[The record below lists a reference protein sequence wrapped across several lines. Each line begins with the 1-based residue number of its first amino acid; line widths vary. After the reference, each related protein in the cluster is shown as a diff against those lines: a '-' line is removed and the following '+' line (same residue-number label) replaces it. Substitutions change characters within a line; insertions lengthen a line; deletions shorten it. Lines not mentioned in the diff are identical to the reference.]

1 MIPQHPTPGSGSS
14 SSSALHYLNSPFG
27 DTTLTKVFV
36 GGLAWETQS
45 ESLRRHFEPFG
56 DILEAAVI
64 ADKSTGRSKG
74 YGFVTF
80 RDPESARRACV
91 NPSPFIDG
99 RRANCN
105 LASVGRPRPSVPL
118 GRQSLTLEVWELHE
132 VLMLEALL
140 INKHLHT
147 TINNPFHIHR
157 MGVQHMDLNT
167 YINSF
172 VECVQSLHRTT
183 ICSSIWCTW
192 NIKYRCS
199 PIWAV
204 CPFSSWWSWLY
215 TSSSSCLAWSLS
227 FAIIWSKCQCSNN
240 GSHTCYSACISC
252 SSTSRS
258 TTVICTLQFTLHTG
272 H

>member
-118 GRQSLTLEVWELHE
+118 G
-132 VLMLEALL
+132 
-140 INKHLHT
+140 
-147 TINNPFHIHR
+147 
-157 MGVQHMDLNT
+157 VQHMDLNT

>member
-56 DILEAAVI
+56 DILEAVVI

-105 LASVGRPRPSVPL
+105 LASVGRPRPAVPL
-118 GRQSLTLEVWELHE
+118 
-132 VLMLEALL
+132 
-140 INKHLHT
+140 
-147 TINNPFHIHR
+147 
-157 MGVQHMDLNT
+157 GVQHMDLNT

-183 ICSSIWCTW
+183 ICSSIWSTW

-199 PIWAV
+199 PIWGV
-204 CPFSSWWSWLY
+204 YPFSSWWSWLY
-215 TSSSSCLAWSLS
+215 TSSGSCLAWSLS

-240 GSHTCYSACISC
+240 HSHTCYSACISC
-252 SSTSRS
+252 RS

>member
-56 DILEAAVI
+56 DILEAVVI

-105 LASVGRPRPSVPL
+105 LASVGRPRPAVPL
-118 GRQSLTLEVWELHE
+118 AHLRPAVPYFGSVGVTRGAYVGSSAYQQASPYNYQQSFSYPPHGCTAYGPEYIYQQNVY
-132 VLMLEALL
+132 
-140 INKHLHT
+140 
-147 TINNPFHIHR
+147 NPYT
-157 MGVQHMDLNT
+157 GQQYVQVYGLPGTLNT
-167 YINSF
+167 AVLPYGEF
-172 VECVQSLHRTT
+172 THSLPGGHGYTPAPAHALPGHYLLQLSGPNVNAVTT
-183 ICSSIWCTW
+183 TAIPAIQPAYPAGQPQLYVPS
-192 NIKYRCS
+192 NL
-199 PIWAV
+199 
-204 CPFSSWWSWLY
+204 PF
-215 TSSSSCLAWSLS
+215 TQG
-227 FAIIWSKCQCSNN
+227 IE
-240 GSHTCYSACISC
+240 
-252 SSTSRS
+252 
-258 TTVICTLQFTLHTG
+258 
-272 H
+272 